1 MSETEPRRSVRA
13 TKGQHKALD
22 QLDHAPEPKKRQTK
36 RNSKKKESEEPEEV
50 IRCVCGATEQSTDE
64 SEPWIACDKCGVWQH
79 NVCMGMS
86 VFTEDLPKNY
96 YCEQCAPE
104 DHVELL
110 EGMESGESPW
120 EARRRAYEDE
130 ESEKRKRKTKRGR
143 GKKSNDVKE
152 DASSRSKSPEISQD
166 SIKLE
171 SKAITTGKRKS
182 RGESPL
188 VEKNGNASKIRKIS
202 QSDSASLTK
211 KYVPPTDIASTVN
224 ELPDTRQGPVKA
236 LMKALSHILNSVMKR
251 GIIELA
257 PGATV
262 ESTAER
268 LGLEIERAVFDTH
281 AAQKEYAQQCRTLA
295 FNLKSNEELIL
306 RIFRGHL
313 FPNMLAVM
321 TTEELASR
329 ELQRENAQM
338 KARAD
343 KQAILVDEPTR
354 RVRKT
359 HRGEEL
365 IEDDTFLDAE
375 EAPPSAGGLTKSK
388 KQDGGVPIK
397 KENTSQSP
405 TRPNFDMNK
414 VYANMK
420 SPSALQQRR
429 MSTNQAAS
437 NGPGVDHEVDRLLE
451 ERSPSPQPDEYPP
464 DSNTIWK
471 GNLTMS
477 TLANIQVRAT
487 FAGGCN
493 LHKTQGI
500 SWTSLFPK
508 RLEVAGRIDQQKAVE
523 YLCGLRYNDYTDIVV
538 TAITPTAERF
548 KGQFDAAIQYFVSKG
563 RYGVVSDKGVSNIR
577 DTYLVPVVPGHKN
590 LPEFMLNFSD
600 NLLPTNRVEPVLLV
614 VFVYRDES
622 RPQKQQQHTTAV
634 SDGRS
639 NPQSQNSPTPDS
651 RYTHSGGSGAMLLGT
666 GSAQTLPLIQGQS
679 PTSKSQAYSQAHTYT
694 HPSHAS
700 LTETDRKMKQLEGER
715 LAHEIV
721 GIYLDAPTMKF
732 LLPQAWQMSRREWE
746 VVREVFTADSRTRN
760 DLGHLSRMLEMRRT
774 PNQQQRAQAQVQSQS
789 NS

>member
-1 MSETEPRRSVRA
+1 MSAEPRRSVRA

-22 QLDHAPEPKKRQTK
+22 QLDQTPEPKKRQAK

-96 YCEQCAPE
+96 YCEQCEPQ
-104 DHVELL
+104 DHTELL
-110 EGMESGESPW
+110 EGMEAGDLPW
-120 EARRRAYEDE
+120 ETRRRIHEDE

-143 GKKSNDVKE
+143 GKKVVDNKDEVN
-152 DASSRSKSPEISQD
+152 SRSKSPEMQHEPP
-166 SIKLE
+166 KPE
-171 SKAITTGKRKS
+171 PATKAAATGKRKT
-182 RGESPL
+182 RAESPL
-188 VEKNGNASKIRKIS
+188 VEKNGPAHKLRKIS
-202 QSDSASLTK
+202 QIDAASIKSKYTPPPDLAASAS
-211 KYVPPTDIASTVN
+211 
-224 ELPDTRQGPVKA
+224 ELPDTRQGTVKV

-251 GIIELA
+251 GVIELT

-262 ESTAER
+262 DSTSER

-281 AAQKEYAQQCRTLA
+281 ASQKEYAQQCRTLA

-313 FPNMLAVM
+313 FPNMLALM

-365 IEDDTFLDAE
+365 VEEDTYLDTE
-375 EAPPSAGGLTKSK
+375 EAPPPT
-388 KQDGGVPIK
+388 GGVAIK
-397 KENTSQSP
+397 KEQTSQSP
-405 TRPNFDMNK
+405 IRPSFDMNK
-414 VYANMK
+414 VYAKMK
-420 SPSALQQRR
+420 SPSAAQQRR
-429 MSTNQAAS
+429 FSNNQPLPS
-437 NGPGVDHEVDRLLE
+437 GPGIDHDVDRLLAE
-451 ERSPSPQPDEYPP
+451 KSPSPQLDDYPSDP
-464 DSNTIWK
+464 NTIWK
-471 GNLTMS
+471 GNLAMS

-487 FAGGCN
+487 YAGGCN
-493 LHKTQGI
+493 LQQTKGLP
-500 SWTSLFPK
+500 WESLFPK

-538 TAITPTAERF
+538 TAVTPTAERF
-548 KGQFDAAIQYFVSKG
+548 QEQFQAAIHYFVSKG
-563 RYGVVSDKGVSNIR
+563 RYGVISDKGVSNIR
-577 DTYLVPVVPGHKN
+577 DTYLVPVASGSKN

-600 NLLPTNRVEPVLLV
+600 NLLPQERAEPILLV

-622 RPQKQQQHTTAV
+622 RLQRTTQPQQQQNAL
-634 SDGRS
+634 S
-639 NPQSQNSPTPDS
+639 NGLPASSPLESPTPGARFLAS
-651 RYTHSGGSGAMLLGT
+651 TSNGGPGAPEAG
-666 GSAQTLPLIQGQS
+666 AQQTLPVIQGQS
-679 PTSKSQAYSQAHTYT
+679 PSRTTTPQTYT
-694 HPSHAS
+694 QSHAHVHHSHAS
-700 LTETDRKMKQLEGER
+700 LSESDRKLKQIEGER

-721 GIYLDAPTMKF
+721 GSYLDAPTMKF

-746 VVREVFTADSRTRN
+746 VVREVFTADARTRN
-760 DLGHLSRMLEMRRT
+760 DLGHLSRMLEMRRS
-774 PNQQQRAQAQVQSQS
+774 PNQQQRAQAQPQAQTQS
-789 NS
+789 NA